1 MAIQQVTD
9 TNGVCYELGRSLG
22 RGGQGAVYEIK
33 GGRLAAKI
41 ISKTSP
47 VKREPL
53 RNQLAFVKRLALN
66 DLALARPL
74 EMLQEPHLGYVM
86 ELLTGMKPVSTLI
99 NPPRNTE
106 SLSKW
111 YIEGGGLKRRLRL
124 LAISAEALAQLHG
137 KGLIYSDP
145 SPNNIFVS
153 EDHNAYEVRLIDTDN
168 LHYKSS
174 SAMAAVYTPGYGA
187 PELVCR
193 RSGMNTLTDAHAF
206 AVMAFQTLTLAHP
219 LMGDMVN
226 DGEPELEEKALEGC
240 LPWIDDPDNDSN
252 ESGSGIIPREIVLSP
267 LLRELAAKTFGE
279 GLNDPLTRPGI
290 SEWAE
295 KLHAAADATL
305 ICPFCGWS
313 YYFASKE
320 CPNCDQPRP
329 DFVIARFKLWDGKVP
344 VKKPSDKDVIL
355 AGVVLA
361 ESQPLKITVRLVNGQ
376 INEKASRPRIQ
387 VHLEGNRIILKS
399 LDGNSYLLTSPN
411 GSQNVKLNSREER
424 IPVEEGYASWQ
435 LHLGNPESLHR
446 VVDFE
451 FRPGGQR

>member
-9 TNGVCYELGRSLG
+9 TSGVCYELGRKLG

-41 ISKTSP
+41 ILKTSP

-74 EMLQEPHLGYVM
+74 EMLDKPHIGYVM
-86 ELLTGMKPVSTLI
+86 ELLTGMKPISTLI

-106 SLSKW
+106 SLLKW

-145 SPNNIFVS
+145 SPHNIFVS
-153 EDHNAYEVRLIDTDN
+153 EDQDAYEVRLIDTDN

-193 RSGMNTLTDAHAF
+193 RSGMNTLTDAYAF
-206 AVMAFQTLTLAHP
+206 AVLAFQTLTLVHP

-240 LPWIDDPDNDSN
+240 LPWIDDPDDDSN
-252 ESGSGIIPREIVLSP
+252 ESSSGISREIVLSP
-267 LLRELAAKTFGE
+267 LLRNLAAKTFGE
-279 GLNDPLTRPGI
+279 GLNDPLKRPGI

-295 KLHAAADATL
+295 KLHAAADVTL
-305 ICPFCGWS
+305 ICPSCSWS
-313 YYFASKE
+313 YYFGDKK
-320 CPNCDQPRP
+320 CPNCDHPRP
-329 DFVIARFKLWDGKVP
+329 DFVIAKLKLWDGKEP

-355 AGVVLA
+355 AVVVLT
-361 ESQPLKITVRLVNGQ
+361 ESQPLQITERLVNGQ
-376 INEKASRPRIQ
+376 INKKASRLRIEAR
-387 VHLEGNRIILKS
+387 LEENCIILKS

-411 GSQNVKLNSREER
+411 GSKSVKLNTREK
-424 IPVEEGYASWQ
+424 IPVEEGYASWR
-435 LHLGNPESLHR
+435 LHLGNLDKLHR

-451 FRPGGQR
+451 FRPGGQK

>member
-1 MAIQQVTD
+1 MTIPQVTD
-9 TNGVCYELGRSLG
+9 IKGVCYELGSKLG
-22 RGGQGAVYEIK
+22 RGGQGTVYEIK

-41 ISKTSP
+41 MSKISP
-47 VKREPL
+47 VKPETL
-53 RNQLAFVKRLALN
+53 RNQLSFVKRLALN

-74 EMLQEPHLGYVM
+74 EMLREPHIGYVM
-86 ELLTGMKPVSTLI
+86 ELLTGMKSINMLI
-99 NPPRNTE
+99 HPPRNTE
-106 SLSKW
+106 SLLKW

-153 EDHNAYEVRLIDTDN
+153 EDQDAYEVRLIDTDN

-174 SAMAAVYTPGYGA
+174 AAMTAVYTPWYGA
-187 PELVCR
+187 LEIVCG

-206 AVMAFQTLTLAHP
+206 AVLAFQTLTLAHP
-219 LMGDMVN
+219 LMGDRVN
-226 DGEPELEEKALEGC
+226 EGEPELEEKALKGEF
-240 LPWIDDPDNDSN
+240 PWIDDPDDDSN
-252 ESGSGIIPREIVLSP
+252 RSSNGISREIILSP
-267 LLRELAAKTFGE
+267 LLHELATKTFGK

-295 KLHAAADATL
+295 KLQAAADATL
-305 ICPFCGWS
+305 ICPSCGWS
-313 YYFASKE
+313 YYFTSKK

-329 DFVIARFKLWDGKVP
+329 DFVIAKFKLWNGKEP
-344 VKKPSDKDVIL
+344 VKKPSDRDVIIVS
-355 AGVVLA
+355 VVLT
-361 ESQPLKITVRLVNGQ
+361 ESQPLQITERLVNGQ
-376 INEKASRPRIQ
+376 INKKTSRLRIEAR
-387 VHLEGNRIILKS
+387 LEGNRIILKS

-411 GSQNVKLNSREER
+411 GSKSVKLNIREER

-435 LHLGNPESLHR
+435 LHLGNLDSLHR

-451 FRPGGQR
+451 LRPGGQR